1 LPELLRESPGDWL
14 IVMTY
19 DPPQRR
25 SDARGGIV
33 SITSHRSAERDTGA
47 KAQIPM
53 LVPPLAAILYPFVL
67 KGFHASVARIAE
79 GAASSFDL
87 SWLSAAV
94 WLGLAFA
101 MPLIAMLAAMSL
113 SEISRPTAAQLRA
126 KRVAL
131 LAVAAPTLFTFI
143 GVVLYMLHDPV
154 PDTWLWVAGWAIVL
168 ALMLRSDNDTPVK
181 VAVCVVPTP
190 LRVAHGVAALALVV
204 IFLALHIANHLMFPA
219 GAETYDAVM
228 KIFRHVYRTEILQPL
243 VVALFLFQMAT
254 GLFFVWRRTAAPS
267 DRFRTFQIA
276 SGLYLAFYVLGH
288 MDSVFIFAR
297 TYLGIDT
304 GWGFATGAPTGLIK
318 DPWNIRLV
326 PHYWLGVFFVLA
338 HLAAGARA
346 VIMAHGVSKTFADRS
361 MVSGAVVAGIVAT
374 VIMLGMCGMRV
385 RFI

>member
-1 LPELLRESPGDWL
+1 LRGNPRAWL
-14 IVMTY
+14 IGMIY
-19 DPPQRR
+19 DPPQRWNY
-25 SDARGGIV
+25 ARVGIV
-33 SITSHRSAERDTGA
+33 SITSHRSAERETGA

-53 LVPPLAAILYPFVL
+53 LVPPLAAMLYPFVL
-67 KGFHASVARIAE
+67 KGFHASVTRIAQD
-79 GAASSFDL
+79 AASSFDL
-87 SWLSAAV
+87 SCLSAPV
-94 WLGLAFA
+94 WLALAFA
-101 MPLIAMLAAMSL
+101 MPLIATLAAMSL
-113 SEISRPTAAQLRA
+113 SEISQPTAAQLRA

-143 GVVLYMLHDPV
+143 GVVLYMLRDPV
-154 PDTWLWVAGWAIVL
+154 PDSWLWVAGWAIVL
-168 ALMLRSDNDTPVK
+168 ALMLRPDNGAPAK
-181 VAVCVVPTP
+181 VAVCLVPTP

-204 IFLALHIANHLMFPA
+204 VFLALHIANHLVFPA

-243 VVALFLFQMAT
+243 VVALFLFQIGT

-276 SGLYLAFYVLGH
+276 SGVYLAFYVLGH

-346 VIMAHGVSKTFADRS
+346 VIMAHGISKTFADRF
-361 MVSGAVVAGIVAT
+361 MVSAAVAAGIVAT
-374 VIMLGMCGMRV
+374 VIVLGMCGMRV